1 MTLQGHLEPRDSDDK
16 ATRPVSCMGNSA
28 KSNALSA
35 MFVLQDSG
43 NYAPSSPARQPFQEL
58 VTRDLSS

>member
-1 MTLQGHLEPRDSDDK
+1 
-16 ATRPVSCMGNSA
+16 
-28 KSNALSA
+28 